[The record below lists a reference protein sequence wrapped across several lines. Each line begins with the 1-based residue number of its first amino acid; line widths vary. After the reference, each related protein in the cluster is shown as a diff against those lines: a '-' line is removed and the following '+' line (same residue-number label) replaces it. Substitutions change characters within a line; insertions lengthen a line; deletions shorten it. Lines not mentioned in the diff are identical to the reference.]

1 MKDYKANVTP
11 ETITRLLVLVPNV
24 LTRNNGELTDYL
36 MLETG
41 NIALGRIKPRKF
53 IIAIGVENGYEMTL
67 TDNEKKVEKFKKSLT
82 TVEDSKVREDETK
95 KQYAKSVLK
104 LQQVYV
110 GEEKSYYKVG
120 SSFGLANY
128 ASEQIGHNSSEALL
142 VLALNTKNE
151 VIAFTELFRGSLNQS
166 IAHPREIF
174 QFALLNNSA
183 RIICSHNHPS
193 GNPTPSENDNA
204 FTARLRQAGELLGI
218 ELLDHVI
225 VTDEATKYYSYREEG
240 KI

>member
-11 ETITRLLVLVPNV
+11 ETITRLLGLVTNV

-120 SSFGLANY
+120 SSFGLSNY

>member
-11 ETITRLLVLVPNV
+11 ETITRLLGLVTNV

-120 SSFGLANY
+120 SSFGLSNY
-128 ASEQIGHNSSEALL
+128 ASEQIGNNSSEALL

>member
-11 ETITRLLVLVPNV
+11 ETITRLLGLVPNV

>member
-11 ETITRLLVLVPNV
+11 ETITRLLGLVSNV

-82 TVEDSKVREDETK
+82 TVEDSKVHEDETK

-120 SSFGLANY
+120 SSFGLSNY

>member
-11 ETITRLLVLVPNV
+11 ETITRLLGLVPNV

-193 GNPTPSENDNA
+193 GNPLT
-204 FTARLRQAGELLGI
+204 
-218 ELLDHVI
+218 I
-225 VTDEATKYYSYREEG
+225 V
-240 KI
+240 

>member
-11 ETITRLLVLVPNV
+11 ETITRLLGLVPNV

-120 SSFGLANY
+120 SSFGLSNY

>member
-11 ETITRLLVLVPNV
+11 ETITRLLGLVPNV

-120 SSFGLANY
+120 SSFGLSNY

-151 VIAFTELFRGSLNQS
+151 VLVN
-166 IAHPREIF
+166 
-174 QFALLNNSA
+174 
-183 RIICSHNHPS
+183 
-193 GNPTPSENDNA
+193 
-204 FTARLRQAGELLGI
+204 
-218 ELLDHVI
+218 
-225 VTDEATKYYSYREEG
+225 